1 MEQTVYSVS
10 RFERAFQSIANHYL
24 LLKLFGNTRLMNF
37 FKNSSNSN
45 ESGNG
50 TRKPWKLCV
59 LPHSLEQVLSDLTNF
74 YLKFFNFTRKKKQ
87 IVQFHEF
94 FFKLKTN
101 SKARKYLQP
110 SFDRGSL
117 SFEKDYHV
125 YIYDENESYPKTK
138 LELGTNLVLSMYF

>member
-1 MEQTVYSVS
+1 MFIFITAAQKIKKNFYKLHFFVFLRLEQTVYSVS

-74 YLKFFNFTRKKKQ
+74 YLECFNFTRK
-87 IVQFHEF
+87 
-94 FFKLKTN
+94 N
-101 SKARKYLQP
+101 N
-110 SFDRGSL
+110 L
-117 SFEKDYHV
+117 ST
-125 YIYDENESYPKTK
+125 I
-138 LELGTNLVLSMYF
+138 